1 MKEGPDKSVS
11 PWEKA
16 KILSVI
22 EEKETDKLWLNAVCA
37 PGSRFKLQDSCMGF
51 SVSKSWA
58 KWESEFI

>member
-11 PWEKA
+11 AWEKA

-22 EEKETDKLWLNAVCA
+22 EEKETDILAKCCVRS
-37 PGSRFKLQDSCMGF
+37 GEQIKLQDSCMGF

-58 KWESEFI
+58 KWESKFI